1 MKSLC
6 FTTEQGNYAFIAA
19 NLNKL
24 KSMKYY
30 LIQFEIILLKLNQ
43 VKFKLRCVDSN
54 FKQIKSITK
63 KSN

>member
-6 FTTEQGNYAFIAA
+6 FTKVQRNYAFLAA

-24 KSMKYY
+24 RSNEYY
-30 LIQFEIILLKLNQ
+30 LIVFEIILLKLNQ
-43 VKFKLRCVDSN
+43 VKFKLRCVDFN